1 MQRKKEIA
9 AMHPRGAVTR
19 IPCTRSRIS
28 PAGCARRALQRA
40 RTVKDEAAA
49 AFDYAAAIERCAAG
63 DRNSLRALYDRDAAA
78 MIGVA
83 RRILR
88 RRDLAE
94 EAVHDAFVQ
103 VWHRADSFDRLR
115 GSGRSWLFAIVRNR
129 ALTILRDGAR
139 EDLTDRPAL
148 EEEPDLEP
156 SPEAIVAGLS
166 DASRLRR
173 CLEALEP
180 SRRAGIVMAYT
191 HGLSHGEIAARLAV
205 PLGTAKSWIRR
216 AFASLRAC
224 MQ

>member
-1 MQRKKEIA
+1 M
-9 AMHPRGAVTR
+9 
-19 IPCTRSRIS
+19 
-28 PAGCARRALQRA
+28 ALQRVGEV
-40 RTVKDEAAA
+40 TDGPAA
-49 AFDYAAAIERCAAG
+49 AFDYATAIGRCAAG
-63 DRNSLRALYDRDAAA
+63 DRDSLRAIYDRDAAA

-103 VWHRADSFDRLR
+103 LWHRAETFDRHR
-115 GSGRSWLFAIVRNR
+115 GSGRSWLYAIVRNR

-139 EDLTDRPAL
+139 EDLTDRPTL

-156 SPEAIVAGLS
+156 DPEAIVVGLS

-180 SRRAGIVMAYT
+180 SRRAGLVLAYT